1 MTLGTRPHI
10 ARLLAGVAVAGL
22 ALTACSGGS
31 GDATSSSGAPSSGA
45 ASSSAAESSSAA
57 PSGSPSGG
65 TETILAVLCDEA
77 APESV
82 AAIEAVMLPDF
93 TVSQLVDVRTDDD
106 GKHAI
111 LGFVEG
117 PGLAVLAQ
125 WTGTGLTLEGLA
137 AADEFAAQVTDV
149 AQAAPDQETEDLLGQ
164 TVTCYSN
171 LFAPEDGDNKK
182 KKDKNAE

>member
-1 MTLGTRPHI
+1 MTLGTRPQL
-10 ARLLAGVAVAGL
+10 ARLVAAVGVTGL

-31 GDATSSSGAPSSGA
+31 EEA
-45 ASSSAAESSSAA
+45 ASSSAAPSSSEASSAA
-57 PSGSPSGG
+57 SSSTAPSESESKG

-77 APESV
+77 APEQV
-82 AAIEAVMLPDF
+82 AAIEAAILPDY

-149 AQAAPDQETEDLLGQ
+149 PQATPDAETEDLLGQ
-164 TVTCYSN
+164 TVTCYST
-171 LFAPEDGDNKK
+171 LFAPEDGDDKK
-182 KKDKNAE
+182 KDDKNAE

>member
-1 MTLGTRPHI
+1 MKRTSLP
-10 ARLLAGVAVAGL
+10 GL
-22 ALTACSGGS
+22 AALALVTAPALLLVACSGG
-31 GDATSSSGAPSSGA
+31 AEEA
-45 ASSSAAESSSAA
+45 ASSSAAPSSSAAASSSAA
-57 PSGSPSGG
+57 PSPSEASPSGG

-125 WTGTGLTLEGLA
+125 WTGTGLTLDGLA

-171 LFAPEDGDNKK
+171 IFAPEDGDNKK

>member
-1 MTLGTRPHI
+1 MTLGTRPHL

-31 GDATSSSGAPSSGA
+31 EEAASTSAA
-45 ASSSAAESSSAA
+45 ASSGVAESSAA
-57 PSGSPSGG
+57 PSGSESKG

-77 APESV
+77 APEQV

-106 GKHAI
+106 GMHAI

-149 AQAAPDQETEDLLGQ
+149 AQGSPDQETQDLLGQ
-164 TVTCYSN
+164 TVTCYSAV
-171 LFAPEDGDNKK
+171 FAPEDGDKK
-182 KKDKNAE
+182 KKDDKNAE

>member
-1 MTLGTRPHI
+1 MTLGTRPHL

-22 ALTACSGGS
+22 ALTACSSGS
-31 GDATSSSGAPSSGA
+31 EEAASTSGAPSSSA
-45 ASSSAAESSSAA
+45 PASSAAASPSAT
-57 PSGSPSGG
+57 PSGSESKG

-77 APESV
+77 APEQV

-149 AQAAPDQETEDLLGQ
+149 AQGSPDQETQDLLGQ
-164 TVTCYSN
+164 TVTCYST

-182 KKDKNAE
+182 KDDKNAE